1 MKKCSDHVTC
11 SDIVVGGEQHM
22 TISKEPEKGPYEFFE
37 SNPKEADKEFFGRE
51 THADRRGFL
60 KGAGLATMGAMVG
73 SAIPFHQNMPAG
85 FIPAAFAS
93 EDVLVG
99 KDGLTLLND
108 RPVNAETPAHLLND
122 LITPTSRHFIR
133 NNGIPPENVNPET
146 WELTIDG
153 LVKTPL
159 KLSIADLK
167 KNFKTHTL
175 ALAIECGGNG
185 RSAFDPPAKG
195 NQWTLGA
202 VACSEWTG
210 VKLKD
215 VLEKAGV
222 KSNAIYTAHEGA
234 DAHLS
239 GKPGKLPISRGMPI
253 EKAMTDNILIA
264 WAQNGAPI
272 HPNNGAPLRLVVPGW
287 PGSLS
292 HKWLNRIYLRDVE
305 HDGPKMTGTAYRVPK
320 YPVAPGTKVDKKDFE
335 IIERMPVKSLITS
348 HKTGSKIGKEI
359 EVKGHAWSGDRKI
372 KKVEISID
380 FGTTWQK
387 VKLNDPINDGAWQNW
402 SGKVKFPQ
410 AGYYE
415 VWARATDD
423 AGDQQPFALAWNPKG
438 YLNNTLH
445 RVALTVA

>member
-1 MKKCSDHVTC
+1 MTDKKT
-11 SDIVVGGEQHM
+11 
-22 TISKEPEKGPYEFFE
+22 TSKGLFDYFE
-37 SNPKEADKEFFGRE
+37 SNPEQADKEFFGRQS
-51 THADRRGFL
+51 HPNRRGFL
-60 KGAGLATMGAMVG
+60 KGAGLATMATMVG
-73 SAIPFHQNMPAG
+73 APIPFHKYMPSG
-85 FIPAAFAS
+85 FIPVALAS
-93 EDVLVG
+93 ENVLVG
-99 KDGLTLLND
+99 KDGLRLLND

-122 LITPTSRHFIR
+122 PITPTNRHFIR
-133 NNGIPPENVNPET
+133 NNGMPPENVNAET

-153 LVKTPL
+153 LVENPL
-159 KLSIADLK
+159 KLTIAEMK
-167 KNFKTHTL
+167 KQFKVHTL

-195 NQWTLGA
+195 NQWSYGA
-202 VACSEWTG
+202 IACSKWTG

-215 VLEKAGV
+215 VLTTAKI

-239 GKPGKLPISRGMPI
+239 GKTGKQPISRGMPI

-264 WAQNGAPI
+264 WAQNGGPI

-292 HKWLNRIYLRDVE
+292 HKWLKRIYLRDVV
-305 HDGPKMTGTAYRVPK
+305 HDGPKMTGKAYRVPK
-320 YPVAPGTKVDKKDFE
+320 YPVAPGQKVDKKDFE

-348 HKTGSKIGKEI
+348 VKTGSKVGPEI
-359 EVKGHAWSGDRKI
+359 DISGHAWSGDRKI
-372 KKVEISID
+372 KTVEISID

-387 VKLNDPINDGAWQNW
+387 VMLDEPINDGAWQNW
-402 SGKVKFPQ
+402 RSKVKFPQ

-438 YLNNTLH
+438 YLNNTMH
-445 RVALTVA
+445 RVALISA